1 MAKKG
6 RRQTSSIPGQGGM
19 LKRLQ
24 SLQEDLLK
32 AQEEIAAMTATGS
45 AGGGAVT
52 ATVSGSRRLE
62 SITIQPEVIDPDDV
76 EMLQDLIVAAVNQ
89 ALTQI
94 EQAAAER
101 MGQVTGGLGGLM
113 GGALGG

>member
-6 RRQTSSIPGQGGM
+6 RRQLGVPGQGGM

-24 SLQEDLLK
+24 SLQENLVK
-32 AQEEIAAMTATGS
+32 VQEEIAAMTATGS

-52 ATVSGSRRLE
+52 ATVSGSRRVE

-89 ALTQI
+89 ALAQI
-94 EQAAAER
+94 EQAAAEK
-101 MGQVTGGLGGLM
+101 MNEVTGGLGGLM
-113 GGALGG
+113 GGMLGG